1 MFPLRPKFGIKSN
14 VLCLYRF
21 FLVVVLL
28 LSPLGHLRADI
39 YIYRAPD
46 GVVHFTNTP
55 TGNLPWRLYLR
66 EGTPKNRKPL
76 AYEKLIEELSL
87 RYGLDPSLVKAVVEV
102 ESNFDPLAVSPKG
115 AMGLMQLMP
124 STARLFGVSNPF
136 DPRENLEAGIRY
148 LKNLLERFNYELH
161 LALAA
166 YNAGPELVS
175 TMGNIPPFTETR
187 QYVKKVLE
195 RYQQLK
201 GRR

>member
-1 MFPLRPKFGIKSN
+1 M
-14 VLCLYRF
+14 VLF
-21 FLVVVLL
+21 
-28 LSPLGHLRADI
+28 LSPAGGLRADI
-39 YIYRAPD
+39 YLYRGPD
-46 GVVHFTNTP
+46 GVIHFTNTP
-55 TGNLPWRLYLR
+55 TGNLPWKLYLR
-66 EGTPKNRKPL
+66 EGTSPTRKSF

-87 RYGLDPSLVKAVVEV
+87 RHGLDPSLVRAVVEV

-148 LKNLLERFNYELH
+148 LKALLERFNYELH

-175 TMGNIPPFTETR
+175 TIGNIPPFAETR

-195 RYQQLK
+195 RYHQLK

>member
-1 MFPLRPKFGIKSN
+1 MA
-14 VLCLYRF
+14 
-21 FLVVVLL
+21 VLL
-28 LSPLGHLRADI
+28 ICCVGSLQADI
-39 YIYRAPD
+39 YVYRGPD
-46 GVVHFTNTP
+46 GVIHFTNTP
-55 TGNLPWRLYLR
+55 TGNLPWKLYLR
-66 EGTPKNRKPL
+66 EGAPQSRKPL

-124 STARLFGVSNPF
+124 STARLLGVSNPF
-136 DPRENLEAGIRY
+136 DPKENLEAGIRY

-175 TMGNIPPFTETR
+175 TLGNIPPFAETR
-187 QYVKKVLE
+187 QYVRRVLE